1 MLNIKEE
8 QGLPDLHAYHPAF
21 GCRGGGE
28 KAFKACYYLIHK
40 SEFAENAAL
49 WRSEN
54 VLLLSCNV
62 QQHQQKI
69 LLVETEYV
77 IMW

>member
-21 GCRGGGE
+21 GCRGGE
-28 KAFKACYYLIHK
+28 RKKETYKACYYLIHK

-49 WRSEN
+49 
-54 VLLLSCNV
+54 
-62 QQHQQKI
+62 
-69 LLVETEYV
+69 
-77 IMW
+77 

>member
-1 MLNIKEE
+1 MPII
-8 QGLPDLHAYHPAF
+8 LPLDA
-21 GCRGGGE
+21 GRGR
-28 KAFKACYYLIHK
+28 KKTFKACYYLIHK

-49 WRSEN
+49 RRSEN
-54 VLLLSCNV
+54 TLLLFCNV

-77 IMW
+77 IM